1 MINKQELIFEDKI
14 WLEMKKPE
22 ERSKWEVQEK
32 KLLAYNFRLHL
43 AISSVKWWDPAAN
56 LVLCLN
62 LYSNGYHFY
71 KIRCLNKEKNSHGN
85 QLPNSI
91 NFNPGTMQ
99 DNINF
104 NPGTMQVN
112 INFKPGTMQD
122 DRNMLTCHLNFI

>member
-1 MINKQELIFEDKI
+1 MGIISIRLGVWI
-14 WLEMKKPE
+14 KK
-22 ERSKWEVQEK
+22 
-32 KLLAYNFRLHL
+32 
-43 AISSVKWWDPAAN
+43 
-56 LVLCLN
+56 
-62 LYSNGYHFY
+62 
-71 KIRCLNKEKNSHGN
+71 KNSHGN

-91 NFNPGTMQ
+91 NFNPGTMR